1 MITRFL
7 SATAF
12 AALLATAASAQTA
25 VPIGHFDGVE
35 LNGGGHIVFRHGPV
49 QRVVILK
56 GSAQISKFHIEAS
69 NKLVVDICDGNCP
82 THYDLELEI
91 TTPAIQSVSVNGG
104 GDIDVAPGF
113 PAQQQITAAIEGGG
127 RIDTRNVDAT
137 TGNAAVEG
145 GGEIHIKARN
155 ALSAAVNGGGE
166 IHYAGNPQVTTA
178 INGGGDVSREG
189 G

>member
-1 MITRFL
+1 MIARML

-35 LNGGGHIVFRHGPV
+35 LSGGGHIVFRHGPV

-56 GSAQISKFHIEAS
+56 GSAQITKLHIENS
-69 NKLVVDICDGNCP
+69 KLVVDICDNNCP
-82 THYDLELEI
+82 THYDFELEI

-113 PAQQQITAAIEGGG
+113 PAQQQITAAIQGGG
-127 RIDTRNVDAT
+127 RIDTRNMDAGE
-137 TGNAAVEG
+137 GN
-145 GGEIHIKARN
+145 
-155 ALSAAVNGGGE
+155 AAVNGGGE
-166 IHYAGNPQVTTA
+166 IHIKAHNALTTAVNGGGEIFYSGSPSVTTA
-178 INGGGDVSREG
+178 INGGGDVNREG